1 MMPKLAI
8 TCVHTLCV
16 LFVCLLILFVFF
28 FVGDEAEIGNQCSPP
43 VLGDIS
49 SWLKEAEQLRKD
61 IYKAKKA
68 GRDLT
73 LGQIKK
79 E

>member
-1 MMPKLAI
+1 MI
-8 TCVHTLCV
+8 
-16 LFVCLLILFVFF
+16 FF
-28 FVGDEAEIGNQCSPP
+28 LGDEAEIGNQCSPP

-68 GRDLT
+68 GTGLS
-73 LGQIKK
+73 LANKIY
-79 E
+79 